1 MPWLFLKI
9 CEYAKQCRRNSKHRC
24 STFFPPCF
32 YVCASPLTH
41 PPWRPHPHAPAR
53 PQTHI
58 SYPWKGC
65 PRSQAHEA
73 RQKTVERCP
82 LPPPAARPCLAQV
95 GLREAITPFIK
106 TLSYLRPSSRQH
118 THAGFGAPCRPLR
131 GRECHFGISA
141 DSVSLVMKTLLP
153 TNIEFQETPLHLRPL

>member
-1 MPWLFLKI
+1 M
-9 CEYAKQCRRNSKHRC
+9 
-24 STFFPPCF
+24 
-32 YVCASPLTH
+32 CASPLTRLPRRPRSL
-41 PPWRPHPHAPAR
+41 PPHTPPD
-53 PQTHI
+53 THT
-58 SYPWKGC
+58 SYPWKGGR
-65 PRSQAHEA
+65 RSQAHEA
-73 RQKTVERCP
+73 RQKTVERC
-82 LPPPAARPCLAQV
+82 PPAARPCLAQV

-153 TNIEFQETPLHLRPL
+153 TNIEFQEASLQLRPL